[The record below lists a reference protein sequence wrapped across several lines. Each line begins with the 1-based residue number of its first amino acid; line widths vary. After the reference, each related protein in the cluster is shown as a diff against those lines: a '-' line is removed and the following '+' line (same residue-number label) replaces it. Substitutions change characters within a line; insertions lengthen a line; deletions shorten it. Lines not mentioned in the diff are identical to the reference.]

1 MARAAN
7 PSDTL
12 LLKNNLD
19 ELGIYILHGDADDN
33 VPVEQARTMRGHLGG
48 FHPDFAY
55 YEQPG
60 AGHWWGN
67 RCVDWPP
74 LMDFLK
80 SKSRTFESDQID
92 FTTISPGINKGHDWF
107 EIAQQQVAFAPSRVT
122 GSRNRDTGQIELD
135 TENVE
140 RLRLK
145 LDSGPQPW
153 TVILDGEVFGPN
165 PRLDQMNGVTPATFN
180 QTSDGWRRIATFGPR
195 QKNPGRGGA
204 FKDAFRRFPLLV
216 VGTLGREEENR
227 ITLAK
232 AIHDAETF
240 LYRGNGALDVM
251 LDTDFEVDQHPRRN
265 IVLYGNMETNAA
277 WPTLLG
283 NDPLQVDRQG
293 VRFEELVVEGEDL
306 AVLAIRPR
314 PRWASGSIGVVAGTG
329 PRGTRLTERIPY
341 FRSGIHYP
349 DLVVFG
355 PESLAPGTEGLDGIR
370 AAAYFENDWM
380 LGDDFDVREQPT
392 TK

>member
-1 MARAAN
+1 
-7 PSDTL
+7 
-12 LLKNNLD
+12 
-19 ELGIYILHGDADDN
+19 
-33 VPVEQARTMRGHLGG
+33 
-48 FHPDFAY
+48 
-55 YEQPG
+55 
-60 AGHWWGN
+60 
-67 RCVDWPP
+67 
-74 LMDFLK
+74 
-80 SKSRTFESDQID
+80 
-92 FTTISPGINKGHDWF
+92 
-107 EIAQQQVAFAPSRVT
+107 VT
-122 GSRNRDTGQIELD
+122 
-135 TENVE
+135 
-140 RLRLK
+140 
-145 LDSGPQPW
+145 
-153 TVILDGEVFGPN
+153 LDGEVFGPN
-165 PRLDQMNGVTPATFN
+165 PRLDQMNGVTPAAFN

-216 VGTLGREEENR
+216 VGTLGSEEENR

-355 PESLAPGTEGLDGIR
+355 PESLTPGTEGLDGIR

-392 TK
+392 TR